1 MGLGGVDPPQQ
12 QYLWGL
18 TPPSSTRPRGVN
30 PPQQHQTFPPMGGL
44 TPPFEAVP
52 EGFWAQEGL
61 ENYLGLRGFI
71 LIELGTIRSDQTCIF
86 MLGGCPILEHSYS
99 YIALTIT
106 ITIAMWHGDCHG
118 NSHRNSHG
126 YMSDMSDMSD
136 TVRHV

>member
-1 MGLGGVDPPQQ
+1 M
-12 QYLWGL
+12 
-18 TPPSSTRPRGVN
+18 
-30 PPQQHQTFPPMGGL
+30 
-44 TPPFEAVP
+44 P

-61 ENYLGLRGFI
+61 ENYLGLWGFI
-71 LIELGTIRSDQTCIF
+71 LIKLGTIRSDQTCIF

-136 TVRHV
+136 TSDMSDMSDMSDVLGASFSQKTGWRSEIQKHSDHPQKRNFDADSSG